1 MEEIV
6 RHGSLPDIIA
16 MEEVDH
22 FEIFE
27 KELGALGYRG
37 VFQKKP
43 NSPCKA
49 LSGDTNLE
57 DGCALF
63 WRIDRLCHK
72 DDKAWRLCYDDIN
85 LETWKSNGMKANQ
98 VAILIE
104 LAVLGAEGTTIL
116 TGVTHL
122 KAKKNADGE
131 KIRTAQVKQLLDFV
145 QQKRAECAR
154 RNKTPV
160 ILCMDMNAA
169 PPEQG
174 HDYPSEAY
182 PSALAHPIIPLRSAY
197 GVAMDGQEPPW
208 TTWKIRTK
216 GTKRFEIRHTIVRNP

>member
-1 MEEIV
+1 MPVIAPSCVDDDLALAESAIFAQ
-6 RHGSLPDIIA
+6 GSLL
-16 MEEVDH
+16 H
-22 FEIFE
+22 
-27 KELGALGYRG
+27 
-37 VFQKKP
+37 
-43 NSPCKA
+43 
-49 LSGDTNLE
+49 
-57 DGCALF
+57 
-63 WRIDRLCHK
+63 
-72 DDKAWRLCYDDIN
+72 
-85 LETWKSNGMKANQ
+85 
-98 VAILIE
+98 AIYKHD
-104 LAVLGAEGTTIL
+104 V
-116 TGVTHL
+116 
-122 KAKKNADGE
+122 K
-131 KIRTAQVKQLLDFV
+131 QVKQLLDFV